1 MITLIYLFCLVAG
14 FLFMVACAVLGHI
27 VGGHDADI
35 GSGGHAEAGADTSD
49 GVGVSAFSPTVIAS
63 FITAFG
69 GFGIIWNQFEWAQ
82 KPYISA
88 PLSIVCAFIVASI
101 VLFLLRKLFR
111 ETQSSSESKVVEL
124 IGKEATVITPIPE
137 NGVGEITYVH
147 GGTRYSAPA
156 REETGCPVQ
165 SGSLVRI
172 SKIVGSQFY
181 VKIQK

>member
-14 FLFMVACAVLGHI
+14 FLFMVVCAVLGHI
-27 VGGHDADI
+27 TGGHDADI

-63 FITAFG
+63 FVTAFG
-69 GFGIIWNQFEWAQ
+69 GFGIIFHQFEWAQ
-82 KPYISA
+82 KSYISA
-88 PLSIVCAFIVASI
+88 PLSVACAFGVAFIVLS
-101 VLFLLRKLFR
+101 LLRKLFK
-111 ETQSSSESKVVEL
+111 ETQSSSESKVGEL
-124 IGKEATVITPIPE
+124 VGKEATVITPIPE

-147 GGTRYSAPA
+147 GGSRYNAPA
-156 REETGCPVQ
+156 REETGAAVP
-165 SGSLVRI
+165 SGALVKI